1 MFGNNYGYG
10 SNAWNSPYGT
20 AIPAQSASS
29 IMCVIVHTED
39 EVQRY
44 MVAPNTTV
52 LLICF
57 ELKKFWLKGTDQ
69 NGVQAPLR
77 VFDFDEKT
85 APMQQT
91 QNAEM
96 SEIRAELKRLSE
108 AVAAMGV
115 KQNVSEE
122 R

>member
-20 AIPAQSASS
+20 TMPVQAATS
-29 IMCVIVHTED
+29 IMCVIVHSED

-77 VFDFDEKT
+77 VFDYEEKT
-85 APMQQT
+85 SPVQT
-91 QNAEM
+91 PGSEM
-96 SEIRAELKRLSE
+96 DEIKAELKRLSE

-115 KQNVSEE
+115 KQNVSNE
-122 R
+122 